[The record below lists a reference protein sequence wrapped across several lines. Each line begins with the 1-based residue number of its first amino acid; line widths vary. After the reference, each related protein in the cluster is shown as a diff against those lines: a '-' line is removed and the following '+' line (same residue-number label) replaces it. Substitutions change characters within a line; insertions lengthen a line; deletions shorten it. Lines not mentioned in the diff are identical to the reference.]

1 MVQWCRVADDE
12 FPPEETMVWTW
23 DGCSV
28 SCGRWI
34 FSGPGAPLA
43 ESAWT
48 DPEGM
53 PLRVTHWLPLEESE
67 EPPAPPA

>member
-1 MVQWCRVADDE
+1 
-12 FPPEETMVWTW
+12 MVWTW